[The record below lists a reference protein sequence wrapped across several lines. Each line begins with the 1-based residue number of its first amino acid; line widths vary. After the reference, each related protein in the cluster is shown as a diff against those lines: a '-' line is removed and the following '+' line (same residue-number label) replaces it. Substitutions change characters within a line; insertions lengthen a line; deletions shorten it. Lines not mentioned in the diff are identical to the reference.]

1 MEIELKIKIDSESS
15 HFKDAIA
22 FFNLLSESKGV
33 EKKAAVLDPTPIEV
47 SADPAEAVGLPSYG
61 EIEKLKVY
69 ELKAKFPE
77 IRAKS
82 KDAFIDKLVDAGLIE
97 PPTVSEQAEE
107 EQAEE
112 EQAEEEQAEEEQDEP
127 SYDDVRLA
135 LSQKVKDHKDVIRP
149 ELIRLGANKV
159 SELDPVYY
167 QTFIDFLNKLH
178 D

>member
-112 EQAEEEQAEEEQDEP
+112 EQDEP